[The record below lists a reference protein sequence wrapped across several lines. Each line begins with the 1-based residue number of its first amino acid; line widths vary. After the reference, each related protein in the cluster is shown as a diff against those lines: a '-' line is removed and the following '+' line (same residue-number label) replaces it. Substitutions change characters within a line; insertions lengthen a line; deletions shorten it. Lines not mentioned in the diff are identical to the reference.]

1 MFIVKW
7 LVIWSVVAILAL
19 IVLAV
24 AAGQL
29 GFLKGTPPTD
39 LGVRDGKLKPPS
51 MTENSVTSQ
60 AALYPDH
67 PQRKYAD
74 IAPLPL
80 KGDGPATL
88 ARIKAVVEGMDGA
101 KVVKSEPDY
110 LYAQFTTKL
119 MKFVDD
125 VEFWFDPAANAIQ
138 VRSASRVGRG
148 DMGVNRKRIE
158 AVRSALA
165 AAAK

>member
-1 MFIVKW
+1 MFIIKW
-7 LVIWSVVAILAL
+7 LVIWSVVAILVL

-29 GFLKGTPPTD
+29 GFLQGTAPTD

-60 AALYPDH
+60 ASLYPDH

-74 IAPLPL
+74 IAPLRV
-80 KGDGPATL
+80 KGEGPATI
-88 ARIKAVVEGMDGA
+88 AQIKAIVEGMDGA
-101 KVVKSEPDY
+101 KVVKSEPGY
-110 LYAQFTTKL
+110 LYAQFTSKL
-119 MKFVDD
+119 MKYVDD

-158 AVRSALA
+158 AVRAALDPPR
-165 AAAK
+165 

>member
-1 MFIVKW
+1 MFFIKW
-7 LVIWSVVAILAL
+7 LVIWFVVAILVG

-29 GFLKGTPPTD
+29 GFLQGTAPTD

-51 MTENSVTSQ
+51 STENSVSSQ

-67 PQRKYAD
+67 PQRSYAD
-74 IAPLPL
+74 IAPLAL

-88 ARIKAVVEGMDGA
+88 ARIKAIVEGMDGA
-101 KVVKSEPDY
+101 KVVKSEPGY

-119 MKFVDD
+119 MKYVDD

-158 AVRSALA
+158 AVRAALDPPR
-165 AAAK
+165 

>member
-1 MFIVKW
+1 MLIVKW
-7 LVIWSVVAILAL
+7 FVIVVVVL
-19 IVLAV
+19 IVVAV

-29 GFLKGTPPTD
+29 GFLQGTAPAD

-74 IAPLPL
+74 IAPLPV
-80 KGDGPATL
+80 KGEGPATI
-88 ARIKAVVEGMDGA
+88 AQIKAIVEGMDGA
-101 KVVKSEPDY
+101 KAVKSEPGY
-110 LYAQFTTKL
+110 LYAQFTSRL
-119 MKFVDD
+119 MKYVDD

-148 DMGVNRKRIE
+148 DLGVNRKRIE
-158 AVRSALA
+158 AVRAALEA
-165 AAAK
+165 RK

>member
-1 MFIVKW
+1 MLVIKW
-7 LVIWSVVAILAL
+7 LVIV
-19 IVLAV
+19 IVLLAV
-24 AAGQL
+24 GAVVAGQL
-29 GFLKGTPPTD
+29 GFLQGAAPAD

-60 AALYPDH
+60 AALYSDH
-67 PQRKYAD
+67 PQRHYAD

-88 ARIKAVVEGMDGA
+88 AKIKTLVEAMDGA
-101 KVVKSEPDY
+101 KVMKSEPGY
-110 LYAQFTTKL
+110 LYAMFTSRL

-125 VEFWFDPAANAIQ
+125 VEFWFDPAANAVQ

-148 DMGVNRKRIE
+148 DLGVNRKRIE
-158 AVRSALA
+158 AVRAALA
-165 AAAK
+165 AAK

>member
-1 MFIVKW
+1 MLIVKW
-7 LVIWSVVAILAL
+7 FVIAVLVLVVA
-19 IVLAV
+19 AV

-29 GFLKGTPPTD
+29 GFLQGTAPAD

-60 AALYPDH
+60 AALYSDH

-88 ARIKAVVEGMDGA
+88 ARIKAIVEGMDGA
-101 KVVKSEPDY
+101 KVMKSEPGY

-165 AAAK
+165 AAAR

>member
-1 MFIVKW
+1 MLIVKW
-7 LVIWSVVAILAL
+7 LVIAVVLL
-19 IVLAV
+19 IVVAV

-29 GFLKGTPPTD
+29 GFLQGTAPAD

-88 ARIKAVVEGMDGA
+88 AKIKAIVEGMDGA

-119 MKFVDD
+119 MKYVDD

-148 DMGVNRKRIE
+148 DLGVNRKRVE
-158 AVRSALA
+158 AVRAALEA
-165 AAAK
+165 GK